1 MYKKICEYTTIIMSV
16 VGTFCMIGAAGAIDG
31 GYKGIPMNNDWV
43 ACGVFTLLGLTMFI
57 LALYSQ
63 ELYKEQK

>member
-1 MYKKICEYTTIIMSV
+1 MKKLIEYLTIVLSV
-16 VGTFCMIGAAGAIDG
+16 AGTLMLVCAAGAIDG
-31 GYKGIPMNNDWV
+31 GYKGIPMNDNWV

>member
-1 MYKKICEYTTIIMSV
+1 MKKIIEYLTIVLSV
-16 VGTFCMIGAAGAIDG
+16 AGTLMLVCAAGAIDG
-31 GYKGIPMNNDWV
+31 WYKGIPMNNDSV
-43 ACGVFTLLGLTMFI
+43 ASRVVTLLGLTMFI

>member
-1 MYKKICEYTTIIMSV
+1 MKKLIEYLTIV
-16 VGTFCMIGAAGAIDG
+16 LWVAGTLMLVCAAGAIDG
-31 GYKGIPMNNDWV
+31 GYKGIPMNDNWI
-43 ACGVFTLLGLTMFI
+43 ACGVFTLLGITMFI